1 MRAVATLLIAAMA
14 VLLLLAW
21 HFRTAH
27 PAMPWLAAFAEAGLV
42 GGLAD
47 WFAVTALFRH
57 PLGLPIPHTAIIPR
71 SKDRL
76 GDTLAQFLK
85 DNFLTPKVVARR
97 LEAADPALALAGWL
111 TRPRTTR
118 RRGLAPLLARLI
130 EALDTEAVSKL
141 VADTATARLSA
152 MPLSPIVADLVDQLV
167 KKGRHEPVIDAGI
180 DWALAALSSEE
191 PRIRGMVAE
200 RTNWFLRL
208 VNVDESVSDSL
219 IQSVQKLLIE
229 VRGDPQHPLRGKLEQ
244 SLKGWA
250 FDLRNFPEA
259 QTRVEAVKT
268 DLITSPTLRGWASG
282 LWQAARDSLL
292 ASVSDPDST
301 EASRLTPALTALG
314 ERLQQDATL
323 RAGINRALR
332 RTLVGL
338 VADYGDD
345 IVALV
350 SDTVRSWDADTVTD
364 RVEQAV
370 GRDLQFIRINGTLI
384 GGCIGLGLHAAIVLV
399 G

>member
-1 MRAVATLLIAAMA
+1 MRAVATLLIVAMA
-14 VLLLLAW
+14 ALLLLAH
-21 HFRTAH
+21 HFAQLH
-27 PAMPWLAAFAEAGLV
+27 PALPWLAAFAEAGLV

-71 SKDRL
+71 SKDRI

-85 DNFLTPKVVARR
+85 DNFLTPRIVARR

-111 TRPRTTR
+111 QRPRSGN

-130 EALDTEAVSKL
+130 EALDSEAVSRL
-141 VADTATARLSA
+141 VADTATARLNA
-152 MPLSPIVADLVDQLV
+152 MPLSPIVADLIDQLLA
-167 KKGRHEPVIDAGI
+167 KGRHEPVIDAGI
-180 DWALAALSSEE
+180 DWGLTALSSEE

-244 SLKGWA
+244 ALKGWA
-250 FDLRNFPEA
+250 FDLRHFPEA
-259 QTRVEAVKT
+259 QAKVETLKS
-268 DLITSPTLRGWASG
+268 DLIASPALRGWAGS

-292 ASVSDPDST
+292 ASVTDANSP
-301 EASRLTPALTALG
+301 EAGRLAPALAALG
-314 ERLQQDATL
+314 QRLDHDTAM

-338 VADYGDD
+338 VSDYGDD

-350 SDTVRSWDADTVTD
+350 SDTVRGWDAATVTD

-384 GGCIGLGLHAAIVLV
+384 GGCIGLLLHAVLV
-399 G
+399 VAG